1 MLILESIRI
10 ALISLGQHR
19 LRSAMTLLS
28 MAIGVF
34 AIVGVSSAIEVLNR
48 SLNEGL
54 EAVGSDDFM
63 IDRKDE
69 QVGRFRRV
77 QGAPILLR
85 EALSFRERMPSEST
99 IGLKVW
105 ASSATISAQGIETDA
120 EIVVYGV
127 DPNYLLFD
135 DRDLTSGRNIGMG
148 DFESGERV
156 AMVGPDV
163 AERLSLSENS
173 LGAEIRINRI
183 RFRLIGITEAK
194 GAVMGMRQDNMVLI
208 PATTV
213 LTTFPQASQNTVS
226 ILVRSSESEMDSQIG
241 EAVGIM
247 RGVRKLSVYEPDNF
261 QIVTQRDIEETV
273 GGFTQYIVF
282 FGAFCGVIALLAAGI
297 GIMNIML
304 VSVKERTREI
314 GVRKAVGARSGVIL
328 VQFLVEALTIC
339 QLGAVVGV
347 LLGLGAGAA
356 LSFALNAPFPAPSM
370 SLVWSILLCSLIG
383 VIFGAYPAWRA
394 ARLDPIESLRYE

>member
-34 AIVGVSSAIEVLNR
+34 AIVGVSSAIEVLEG
-48 SLNEGL
+48 SLNKGL
-54 EAVGSDDFM
+54 EAVGSDDFK
-63 IDRKDE
+63 IERKDA

-77 QGAPILLR
+77 QGQPILLR
-85 EALSFRERMPSEST
+85 EALSFRERMPSESVV
-99 IGLKVW
+99 GLTVR
-105 ASSATISAQGIETDA
+105 ASRATIAARGRETDGD
-120 EIVVYGV
+120 VDVLGV

-135 DRDLTSGRNIGMG
+135 DRALTSGRNIG
-148 DFESGERV
+148 ESDMDGGERV
-156 AMVGPDV
+156 VIIGPDV
-163 AERLSLSENS
+163 ATRLDLSEHS
-173 LGAEIRINRI
+173 IGTEIQINRT
-183 RFRLIGITEAK
+183 RYRLIGITEAK
-194 GAVMGMRQDNMVLI
+194 GAVMGMSQDNMVLI
-208 PATTV
+208 PATT
-213 LTTFPQASQNTVS
+213 LFRSFPEAARKSVS
-226 ILVRSSESEMDSQIG
+226 ILVRSNEEEMEGEIG
-241 EAVGIM
+241 AAVGIM
-247 RGVRKLSVYEPDNF
+247 RGIRKLSVYEPDNF
-261 QIVTQRDIEETV
+261 LIVTQRDIEETV
-273 GGFTQYIVF
+273 GGFTRYIVF

-314 GVRKAVGARSGVIL
+314 GVRKAVGARSAVIL

-339 QLGAVVGV
+339 QLGAIIGV

-356 LSFALNAPFPAPSM
+356 LSLALGAPSPVPSM
-370 SLVWSILLCSLIG
+370 SLFWSILLCSFVG
-383 VIFGAYPAWRA
+383 VLFGAYPAWRA